1 MPLPSVLGVRLA
13 GRDTGGS
20 DETGA
25 VRVVGGQ
32 ARGRQLKAPRGVAT
46 RPTSDRVREAM
57 FSMLESMTA
66 LEGATVVDL
75 FAGSGALG
83 IEALSRGAA
92 KATFVDH
99 DRGAAA
105 VIRSNLTAIGA
116 GYLERSSVMVTDAMR
131 FVSNMPECDVLL
143 ADPPYSFSDWPQL
156 LGLVA
161 DRAGLVVAETGGPL
175 APVDGWQSV
184 KVKTYGGTVVTVA
197 RPVRGSRDSRPGEI

>member
-1 MPLPSVLGVRLA
+1 M
-13 GRDTGGS
+13 
-20 DETGA
+20 
-25 VRVVGGQ
+25 VGGE

-46 RPTSDRVREAM
+46 RPTSDRVREAV
-57 FSMLESMTA
+57 FSMLESITA

-99 DRGAAA
+99 DRSAAD
-105 VIRSNLTAIGA
+105 VIRSNLTTLGE
-116 GYLERSSVMVTDAMR
+116 GFLERSSVVVADAMR
-131 FVSNMPECDVLL
+131 FVSDMPECDVLL
-143 ADPPYSFSDWPQL
+143 ADPPYSYSDWPQL

-161 DRAGLVVAETGGPL
+161 GRAGLVVAETGGPL
-175 APVDGWQSV
+175 GPLDGWRTV

-197 RPVRGSRDSRPGEI
+197 RPVEASRDSRPGEI

>member
-1 MPLPSVLGVRLA
+1 MPALSVGLA
-13 GRDTGGS
+13 GRDARGCG
-20 DETGA
+20 ETGP
-25 VRVVGGQ
+25 VRVVGGE
-32 ARGRQLKAPRGVAT
+32 ARGRQLKAPRGAAT
-46 RPTSDRVREAM
+46 RPTSDRVREAI

-99 DRGAAA
+99 DRSAAD
-105 VIRSNLTAIGA
+105 VIRSNLTSLGEVF
-116 GYLERSSVMVTDAMR
+116 LDRSSVVVTDAVR
-131 FVSNMPECDVLL
+131 FASNLPECDVLL

-161 DRAGLVVAETGGPL
+161 GRAGLVVAETGGPL
-175 APVDGWQSV
+175 GPVDGWQTV

-197 RPVRGSRDSRPGEI
+197 RSVRGNRDSRPGEI